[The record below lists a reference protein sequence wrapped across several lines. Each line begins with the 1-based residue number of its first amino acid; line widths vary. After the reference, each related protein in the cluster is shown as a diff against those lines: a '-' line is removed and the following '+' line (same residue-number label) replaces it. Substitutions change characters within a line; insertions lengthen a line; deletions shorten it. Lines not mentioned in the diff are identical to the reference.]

1 MNYGRCR
8 LTLMML
14 LFVGTHLA
22 HATSDLEYQGFKGNI
37 NFQGVIQEAG
47 CTLDFDSDEQLIMI
61 GESNSRE
68 IFHEVPNSL
77 VIHLTNCER
86 RDNNAFDDTN
96 ELKTTWSG
104 GTLMT
109 ITLDGETL
117 PDDPTV
123 FMLHPRESHMGLKIL
138 DDDSNQILPDIHSHV
153 IRTDKGGNHIRLS
166 TQVVRGEGV
175 DHYRGPLTGTLT
187 FHLKYY

>member
-8 LTLMML
+8 LTLMIL
-14 LFVGTHLA
+14 LFVGMHLA
-22 HATSDLEYQGFKGNI
+22 HATNRLEYQGFKGNI
-37 NFQGVIQEAG
+37 NFQGVVQEAG
-47 CTLDFDSDEQLIMI
+47 CTLDFDSDEQVIMI

-68 IFHEVPNSL
+68 IYHVVPDSL
-77 VIHLTNCER
+77 IIHLTDCER

-96 ELKTTWSG
+96 ELNTTWSG

-123 FMLHPRESHMGLKIL
+123 FMLQPRESHMGLKIL
-138 DDDSNQILPDIHSHV
+138 DDNSNQILPDIHSHV
-153 IRTDKGGNHIRLS
+153 IRTDKGGNRIRLG
-166 TQVVRGEGV
+166 TQVVHSEGV
-175 DHYRGPLTGTLT
+175 DNYRGQLSGTLT

>member
-22 HATSDLEYQGFKGNI
+22 RASSDLEYQGFKGKI

-47 CTLDFDSDEQLIMI
+47 CTLDFESDEQVIMV

-68 IFHEVPNSL
+68 IFREVPDSII
-77 VIHLTNCER
+77 IHLRNCER
-86 RDNNAFDDTN
+86 HENNAFDDTN

-117 PDDPTV
+117 PDDPAV
-123 FMLHPRESHMGLKIL
+123 FMLQPRESHMGLKIL
-138 DDDSNQILPDIHSHV
+138 DNDSNQILPDIHSHV
-153 IRTDKGGNHIRLS
+153 IQTDKGGNRIHLN

-175 DHYRGPLTGTLT
+175 DSYRGPLTGTLT